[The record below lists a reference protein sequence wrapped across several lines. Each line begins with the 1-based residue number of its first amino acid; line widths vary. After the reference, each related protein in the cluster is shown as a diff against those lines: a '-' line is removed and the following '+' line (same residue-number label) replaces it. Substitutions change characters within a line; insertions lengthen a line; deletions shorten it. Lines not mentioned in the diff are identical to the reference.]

1 MSIQGS
7 RPPGDRTIAPNLIVR
22 GVEQSIDFYERALGA
37 QVLYRGA
44 MPDGATFHAQLK
56 LPGGAY
62 VLLSDE
68 IMSTPEMRT
77 GSPLTLGG
85 SSAIFEIFVD
95 DADSAFQRAVDAG
108 ATPMFPPSDSF
119 YGDRVGHFLD
129 PSGHIWSVS
138 SVKEVLTPE
147 ELYRRM
153 LEHFAPQGV

>member
-1 MSIQGS
+1 MG
-7 RPPGDRTIAPNLIVR
+7 RDRQEVRTAHGEGAPRL
-22 GVEQSIDFYERALGA
+22 VESETRLND
-37 QVLYRGA
+37 
-44 MPDGATFHAQLK
+44 K
-56 LPGGAY
+56 LCLVCCG
-62 VLLSDE
+62 
-68 IMSTPEMRT
+68 T
-77 GSPLTLGG
+77 
-85 SSAIFEIFVD
+85 SAIFKLFVD

-129 PSGHIWSVS
+129 PSGHIWPVS